1 MTMALIRKDQA
12 AEPRLRDLV
21 PPAPFWRAWAR
32 LVLRPLAHAA
42 LVAAYFGAC
51 YAQDQMFNVAV
62 RAEPRD
68 FTVLPAVALQWL
80 LFGLRETLLAY
91 GPARA
96 TRSTERALTLYPI
109 SILAFV
115 LWCAYAGLAMHP
127 AHWAARLFGYGY
139 ALAAWGDATASA
151 AFMLVTL
158 FGPELARIGAL
169 CLALARWALLAAY
182 FYTGYLIVTQI
193 ARLSPSLS
201 LLLLQ
206 LLLDGLKVA
215 LLTCGPARLTRDI
228 AARVSAAKN
237 PMAWWSPSALLAL
250 AWVGFAGDCSTP
262 DWAWPMGKL
271 LVLASLNHFQASV
284 ALVIVALIEPEA
296 ARARARVAAA
306 LRAAARRALLALL
319 LDADE
324 RVVITAAVNKK

>member
-1 MTMALIRKDQA
+1 MTMALMRKDQA

-42 LVAAYFGAC
+42 LVAAYLGAC
-51 YAQDQMFNVAV
+51 YAQH
-62 RAEPRD
+62 RASQHAWAPLWDLDRD
-68 FTVLPAVALQWL
+68 RYRFSIAPL
-80 LFGLRETLLAY
+80 LVTQLLLEGLRGALLAY
-91 GPARA
+91 GPARV
-96 TRSTERALTLYPI
+96 TRNASGTWAWWPI
-109 SILAFV
+109 SKLSFMF
-115 LWCAYAGLAMHP
+115 WCMHAGLVARSEEDVVRCGCALVAWLH
-127 AHWAARLFGYGY
+127 AA
-139 ALAAWGDATASA
+139 ASA
-151 AFMLVTL
+151 LFMLVAL
-158 FGPELARIGAL
+158 VRPELERI
-169 CLALARWALLAAY
+169 ARWALLAAY

-215 LLTCGPARLTRDI
+215 LLTCGPARLARDI
-228 AARVSAAKN
+228 APRVSAAQN
-237 PMAWWSPSALLAL
+237 PITWWSSSALLAL

-271 LVLASLNHFQASV
+271 LVFASLTHFQASV